1 MAVQGSP
8 QTLFTNHMALSAP
21 PPTIDMLRSVFQ
33 QMTRIWNLPSHV
45 PAGLV
50 AQMGVQSPRITNM
63 CLQWRVS
70 TTRGLEP
77 DIDIHPA
84 LNFMRDVESQVA
96 CTGDSSPECRWLA
109 LVKHSVGGSFD
120 PRDNKPVA
128 ISKTL
133 SYLSTMNEKRITATI
148 VLSPASVPRVS
159 LSALFEKYLIELSNE
174 KSAPRVHNS
183 IRVNQRREE
192 LTISAGGGLDDL
204 YAFSHSN
211 ELSNSIWIIM
221 YVGPSKSLEYGKK
234 VIEQFEKTLLAANY
248 VINSSAIMTSDEED
262 KIERDTERSAEITRV
277 RNMESMAQFALQI
290 YCLK

>member
-1 MAVQGSP
+1 
-8 QTLFTNHMALSAP
+8 
-21 PPTIDMLRSVFQ
+21 
-33 QMTRIWNLPSHV
+33 
-45 PAGLV
+45 
-50 AQMGVQSPRITNM
+50 
-63 CLQWRVS
+63 
-70 TTRGLEP
+70 
-77 DIDIHPA
+77 
-84 LNFMRDVESQVA
+84 
-96 CTGDSSPECRWLA
+96 
-109 LVKHSVGGSFD
+109 
-120 PRDNKPVA
+120 
-128 ISKTL
+128 
-133 SYLSTMNEKRITATI
+133 MNEKRVTATI

-221 YVGPSKSLEYGKK
+221 YVGPSKSLDYGKK